1 MMQYIDRFGEYMLH
15 KALHFILFLF
25 FIRSNPMP
33 TFSFSMSAEQMIAK
47 ARSVKSA
54 LERDLTELAPYGVT
68 MQEITAF
75 NTQIDDADALPNDD
89 ILQWYW
95 TEAIAAR
102 DAKAAEIRTLLGG
115 MVARVENKYGVRT
128 SLIKVMRCNDL
139 ARKNAEALKETCQ
152 NSIVVLTERLAE
164 LASEGLTQA
173 MIDSIGVLRD
183 ELLVLMDDVTE
194 KVRVRTEGTVTRTDA
209 LNALYLKLVGYCKYG
224 KLVWEKVNE
233 SKYADYV
240 IYDEGNVPQTPPA
253 AVENLMIV
261 NSIVSWF
268 PSPTATSYRVAIS
281 LEPSQSVW
289 EQIYSGESTQ
299 VPVPLPQTG
308 GIFVRV
314 QAYNDAGLSDP
325 SFTQKVISLA
335 TPSNLSYGS
344 GELSWSLVDW
354 ANGYYVEESS
364 NGSDWTEIWNQNTNS
379 MPLTLQSGTW
389 YYRVRAG
396 FGGVYSGYSDV
407 LEIDGNQVGG

>member
-1 MMQYIDRFGEYMLH
+1 
-15 KALHFILFLF
+15 
-25 FIRSNPMP
+25 MP
-33 TFSFSMSAEQMIAK
+33 GTIFSMSAEQMIAK

-54 LERDLTELAPYGVT
+54 MERDLTELTPYGIT
-68 MQEITAF
+68 ALEISAF

-102 DAKAAEIRTLLGG
+102 DAKEAQIRTVLEG
-115 MVARVENKYGVRT
+115 MVARVENKYGVR
-128 SLIKVMRCNDL
+128 SNLIKVMRCNDL
-139 ARKNAEALKETCQ
+139 SKKNAEALKESCQ
-152 NSIVVLTERLAE
+152 NSIVVLTERLSE
-164 LASEGLTQA
+164 LSTEGLTQA
-173 MIDSIGVLRD
+173 MIDNIGTLRD

-209 LNALYLKLVGYCKYG
+209 LNALYNKMVGFCKYG
-224 KLVWEKVNE
+224 KLVWDKVNE

-240 IYDEGNVPQTPPA
+240 IYDEGNVPQTPPP

-261 NSIVSWF
+261 NSIASWY
-268 PSPTATSYRVAIS
+268 PSPTATSYRVAVS
-281 LEPSQSVW
+281 VEPSQSVW
-289 EQIYSGESTQ
+289 DQIYSGESTQ
-299 VPVPLPQTG
+299 VPVPLPQSG
-308 GIFVRV
+308 GMYVRV
-314 QAYNDAGLSDP
+314 QAHNDAGLSDP
-325 SFTQKVISLA
+325 TFTLKVISLA
-335 TPSNLSYGS
+335 KPANLSYGS

-354 ANGYYVEESS
+354 SNGYYVEES
-364 NGSDWTEIWNQNTNS
+364 NNQQDWTEIWNQNTNS

-396 FGGVYSGYSDV
+396 YGGVYSEYSDV